1 MSMTLRASQSQIEL
15 FYLFSKGKEK
25 IARLLLSFVHR
36 SQRLSVT
43 IKSSMLSVSVMVSVV
58 AL

>member
-1 MSMTLRASQSQIEL
+1 MTLRASQSQIEL

-25 IARLLLSFVHR
+25 IARLLLSFVHGY
-36 SQRLSVT
+36 QRLSVT